1 MAVKVAKKLVHLTE
15 GTKKISKA
23 KQAKKSIAWFKQKVG
38 DSAKGFKK
46 KGVL

>member
-23 KQAKKSIAWFKQKVG
+23 KKKKKSIIISFHSKYNFNIKV
-38 DSAKGFKK
+38 
-46 KGVL
+46 